1 METPSHHHFKLEQT
15 FFGLDV
21 EYAVYIQSL
30 IFDMIWHS
38 EGRFDW
44 DTLYN
49 MPIYLRSFYLKKI
62 NQKIQPPESN

>member
-1 METPSHHHFKLEQT
+1 METPSHHHFKLEPT
-15 FFGLDV
+15 FFGLDS
-21 EYAVYIQSL
+21 EYSVYIQSL
-30 IFDMIWHS
+30 IFDMIWWS

-62 NQKIQPPESN
+62 NQKLEPPDDK